1 MRRRARETLCLQGFL
16 ATRRRA
22 GDRTG
27 DGSPWLDG
35 VGLLVP
41 GGSRPQPYRQV
52 YGGCPRCDQLTGS
65 LPPAAPGLWA
75 VEWSRA
81 GGVGISL
88 SSLSPG
94 PRAPQPLAPP
104 IRPPSPRG
112 AGSRR
117 STGFLGPSGA
127 IPVRGVSH
135 PGGTTDTPESN
146 LSGLLAIP
154 PTGSVRWLPQQNRG
168 RGTNAQAVGL
178 RTGTSQGKQR
188 ERQRRLASA
197 TARHYRDSSQ
207 RPARQPQDAHPE
219 RPPPT
224 N

>member
-65 LPPAAPGLWA
+65 LPSGHPV
-75 VEWSRA
+75 VEGWRCRDL
-81 GGVGISL
+81 SL
-88 SSLSPG
+88 LSLSPG

-112 AGSRR
+112 ASPRR
-117 STGFLGPSGA
+117 STGFLGPPGA